1 MIASLQFFLESGDCF
16 DAAEHKPYA
25 FVVRVETKIHIVNIA
40 CLLQLYACYAVK
52 IYKKQSKRYFQTG
65 GRARCAGPESVFV

>member
-1 MIASLQFFLESGDCF
+1 MIASLQFFFESGDCF

-52 IYKKQSKRYFQTG
+52 IHKKNNLKNIFKQG
-65 GRARCAGPESVFV
+65 GARPVRRS